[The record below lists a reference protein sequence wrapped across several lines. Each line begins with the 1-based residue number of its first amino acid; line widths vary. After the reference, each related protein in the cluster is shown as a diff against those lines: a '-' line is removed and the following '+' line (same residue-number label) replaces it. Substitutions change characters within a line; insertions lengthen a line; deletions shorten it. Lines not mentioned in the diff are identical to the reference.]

1 MKFRLLIALI
11 VGLALVAIGGFA
23 WTASRPDAFALA
35 EFSVQNLSC
44 GSCVQNIQNAL
55 GGLKGVGSVE
65 VSVTSGRARVEYAP
79 SRTDAGAIAGRI
91 TEAGYPAVLSQ
102 DLSVADY
109 QALREDEARLA
120 DRFVGRIGEKLV
132 SREAFAEALSRREGD
147 AAAPK
152 QGLLKTVWG
161 EILQRE
167 MLLAAAEKN
176 GVVVQEGEV
185 DLELRKVREMSRDFP
200 AFVQARHGSEEA
212 FRRQLKEEMII
223 RRNIEEHVLQ
233 GESDETLARQKIDLW
248 FRELAAAVPVIIFD
262 PALKAAVVGGGK
274 GCGGSCC
281 G

>member
-11 VGLALVAIGGFA
+11 VGLALVAVGGFA

-55 GGLKGVGSVE
+55 GGVKGVGAVE

-79 SRTDAGAIAGRI
+79 ARIEAGTIAGRI
-91 TEAGYPAVLSQ
+91 TEAGYPAMLNR

-109 QALREDEARLA
+109 QSFRQDATRLA
-120 DRFVGRIGEKLV
+120 DRYVGRIGEKLV
-132 SREAFAEALSRREGD
+132 SRAEFSAALARRES
-147 AAAPK
+147 ATATPQ
-152 QGLLKTVWG
+152 QGLLKSVWG

-167 MLLAAAEKN
+167 LLMAAAEKN
-176 GVVVQEGEV
+176 AVVVQEGEV
-185 DLELRKVREMSRDFP
+185 DLELQKMRTVNGDFDSII
-200 AFVQARHGSEEA
+200 QARYGSIEE

-223 RRNIEEHVLQ
+223 QRNIDDHVLQ
-233 GESDETLARQKIDLW
+233 GEADQTSVQLKLDRW
-248 FRELAAAVPVIIFD
+248 FRDLVAAVPVVIFD
-262 PALKAAVVGGGK
+262 PALKAAVEGGGK

>member
-1 MKFRLLIALI
+1 MKFRLLIALV
-11 VGLALVAIGGFA
+11 VGLALVAAGGFA

-55 GGLKGVGSVE
+55 GGVKGVGAVE
-65 VSVTSGRARVEYAP
+65 VSVTSSRARVEYAP
-79 SRTDAGAIAGRI
+79 ARIDAATIAGRI

-102 DLSVADY
+102 DLSAADY

-120 DRFVGRIGEKLV
+120 DRFVGRIGQKLV
-132 SREAFAEALSRREGD
+132 SREAFAAALSRRESE

-152 QGLLKTVWG
+152 QGLLKNVWG

-167 MLLAAAEKN
+167 ILLAAAEKN

-185 DLELRKVREMSRDFP
+185 DLELQKLQAASADF
-200 AFVQARHGSEEA
+200 AAVVQARYGSEEE
-212 FRRQLKEEMII
+212 FRRQLKEDLII
-223 RRNIEEHVLQ
+223 RRNIDEHVLQ
-233 GESDETLARQKIDLW
+233 GESDQGRARQKIDLW
-248 FRELAAAVPVIIFD
+248 LRELAAAVPVVIFD
-262 PALKAAVVGGGK
+262 PALRAAVVGGGK
-274 GCGGSCC
+274 GCGGGCC

>member
-11 VGLALVAIGGFA
+11 VGFALVAAGGFA

-55 GGLKGVGSVE
+55 GGVKGVGVVE

-79 SRTDAGAIAGRI
+79 TRIDAGTIAGRI
-91 TEAGYPAVLSQ
+91 KQAGYPAVLSQ

-120 DRFVGRIGEKLV
+120 DRFVGRIGQKLV
-132 SREAFAEALSRREGD
+132 SREAFAAVLSRRESD
-147 AAAPK
+147 SATPK

-185 DLELRKVREMSRDFP
+185 DLELQKLQAASADFSTV
-200 AFVQARHGSEEA
+200 VQARYGSEEEL
-212 FRRQLKEEMII
+212 RRQMKEEMII
-223 RRNIEEHVLQ
+223 RRNIDEHVLQ
-233 GESDETLARQKIDLW
+233 GESDERQARQKIDLW
-248 FRELAAAVPVIIFD
+248 LRELAAAVPVIIFD
-262 PALKAAVVGGGK
+262 PALKAAVAGGGR

>member
-1 MKFRLLIALI
+1 MKSRLLITIFL
-11 VGLALVAIGGFA
+11 GLALVAAGGFA
-23 WTASRPDAFALA
+23 WTATRPEAFALA

-55 GGLKGVGSVE
+55 GGVKGVGAVE

-79 SRTDAGAIAGRI
+79 ARIDAGAIASRI
-91 TEAGYPAVLSQ
+91 TAAGYPAVLSQ

-120 DRFVGRIGEKLV
+120 DRFVGRIGGKLV

-152 QGLLKTVWG
+152 QGLLKAVWG

-185 DLELRKVREMSRDFP
+185 DLELQKVREKNRDFA
-200 AFVQARHGSEEA
+200 AFVQARYGSEGE
-212 FRRQLKEEMII
+212 FRRQLKEDMII

-233 GESDETLARQKIDLW
+233 GESDESLARQKIDLW

>member
-1 MKFRLLIALI
+1 MKSRLLITILL
-11 VGLALVAIGGFA
+11 GLALVAAGGFA
-23 WTASRPDAFALA
+23 WTATRPDAFALA

-44 GSCVQNIQNAL
+44 SSCVQNIQNAL
-55 GGLKGVGSVE
+55 AGVKGVGSVD

-79 SRTDAGAIAGRI
+79 ARIDAGAIAARI
-91 TEAGYPAVLSQ
+91 TEAGYPALLSQ

-120 DRFVGRIGEKLV
+120 DRFVGRIGGKLV

-147 AAAPK
+147 PAMPK
-152 QGLLKTVWG
+152 QGLLKAVWG

-185 DLELRKVREMSRDFP
+185 DLELRKVREKSRDFA
-200 AFVQARHGSEEA
+200 AFVQARYGSEGE
-212 FRRQLKEEMII
+212 FRRQLKEDMII
-223 RRNIEEHVLQ
+223 RRNIDEHVLQ
-233 GESDETLARQKIDLW
+233 GESDEKLSRQKIDFW

-262 PALKAAVVGGGK
+262 PALKAAVAGAGK
-274 GCGGSCC
+274 GCGGNCC

>member
-11 VGLALVAIGGFA
+11 VGLALVAVGGFA
-23 WTASRPDAFALA
+23 WTVTRPDAFALA

-55 GGLKGVGSVE
+55 GGVKGVGAVE

-79 SRTDAGAIAGRI
+79 ARIEAGTIAGRI
-91 TEAGYPAVLSQ
+91 TEAGYPATLNR

-109 QALREDEARLA
+109 HSFRQDAARLA
-120 DRFVGRIGEKLV
+120 DRYVGRIGEKLV
-132 SREAFAEALSRREGD
+132 SRADFSAALARRESGT
-147 AAAPK
+147 ATPQ
-152 QGLLKTVWG
+152 QGLLKSVWG

-167 MLLAAAEKN
+167 LLLAAAEKN
-176 GVVVQEGEV
+176 SVVVQEGEV
-185 DLELRKVREMSRDFP
+185 DLELQRMRTANDDFD
-200 AFVQARHGSEEA
+200 AVVQARFGSTEA

-223 RRNIEEHVLQ
+223 QRNIDEHVLQ
-233 GESDETLARQKIDLW
+233 GESDQALVRLKLDRW
-248 FRELAAAVPVIIFD
+248 FRDLTATVPVVIFD
-262 PALKAAVVGGGK
+262 PALKAAVEGGGK